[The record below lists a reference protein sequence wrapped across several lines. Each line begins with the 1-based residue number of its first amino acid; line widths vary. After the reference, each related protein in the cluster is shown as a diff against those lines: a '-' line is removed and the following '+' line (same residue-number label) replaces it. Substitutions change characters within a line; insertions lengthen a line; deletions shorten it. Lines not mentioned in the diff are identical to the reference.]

1 MNRLQEFQAGTQ
13 AGVNTLFSPVASGVR
28 VISDGMFTGR
38 RGAFQR
44 YNVSSAASDVVKNLN
59 GGPH

>member
-1 MNRLQEFQAGTQ
+1 MDSRSGSFQ

-28 VISDGMFTGR
+28 KVNDGIFTGP

-44 YNVSSAASDVVKNLN
+44 YNVSSAASDVVKRPN
-59 GGPH
+59 GGPN